1 MPELEARIEEAAK
14 MADIHDF
21 IVSLPRGYESQA
33 GEQGGQL
40 SGGQRQRIAIA
51 RSLLRNSPVL
61 LVDEATSA
69 LDAET
74 ADSVTDSI
82 LNIQG
87 LTRLVVTHR
96 LDEKTLSRF
105 DGIVVM
111 KNGRITEQGTFQ
123 ELMEQRRYFYSLYM
137 VSREA

>member
-1 MPELEARIEEAAK
+1 MGLNVSIFFSHIRSSLRHLSTLIEEK
-14 MADIHDF
+14 GE
-21 IVSLPRGYESQA
+21 GYA
-33 GEQGGQL
+33 CGEGGASL
-40 SGGQRQRIAIA
+40 SGGERQRIAIA
-51 RSLLRNSPVL
+51 RSLLRKSPVL

-69 LDAET
+69 LDTET
-74 ADSVTDSI
+74 ADSVTNSI

-96 LDEKTLSRF
+96 LDEKTLNRF

-111 KNGRITEQGTFQ
+111 KNGKVTEQGRFQ
-123 ELMEQRRYFYSLYM
+123 ELMEKKQYFYSLYM

>member
-1 MPELEARIEEAAK
+1 MER
-14 MADIHDF
+14 
-21 IVSLPRGYESQA
+21 
-33 GEQGGQL
+33 
-40 SGGQRQRIAIA
+40 AIA